1 MTSNCISTE
10 DMAFAINAKL
20 RHHLMQE
27 KVDQIYNNT
36 KTKTDANTSTYK
48 EISSM
53 IAKGDLDLEWH
64 TTKSEFMGKYFFKK
78 KVARVAVCD

>member
-1 MTSNCISTE
+1 MTSNSISTE
-10 DMAFAINAKL
+10 EMAFAINAKL
-20 RHHLMQE
+20 RCCLMQE

-36 KTKTDANTSTYK
+36 KTDTNTSSYK

-64 TTKSEFMGKYFFKK
+64 ITKSKFMGKCFFKK
-78 KVARVAVCD
+78 KVARVAACD

>member
-1 MTSNCISTE
+1 
-10 DMAFAINAKL
+10 MAFAINAKL
-20 RHHLMQE
+20 GRRLMQE
-27 KVDQIYNNT
+27 KIDQIFNNT
-36 KTKTDANTSTYK
+36 KTKTDANANTYK